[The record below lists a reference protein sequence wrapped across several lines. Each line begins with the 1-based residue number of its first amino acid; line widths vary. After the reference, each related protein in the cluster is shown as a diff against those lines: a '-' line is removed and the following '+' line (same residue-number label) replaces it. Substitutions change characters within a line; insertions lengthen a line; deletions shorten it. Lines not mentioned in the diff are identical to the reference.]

1 MHLIL
6 ATDAEIE
13 RETGLNRA
21 EIARIAQELAK
32 DGRIYYGRTING
44 KYCRLNQKFKSQEI
58 MKAFIN
64 KIKAHLEKVAQQD
77 EAFAA
82 KFKTKCENEENSI
95 EQCCSY
101 IVAEVQKNHKKGS
114 CAVLTK
120 DEVFG
125 MAMHYYD
132 EDLKNV
138 KTAQC
143 QVVVA
148 KDELT
153 EEDKERIRKQVR
165 EDAERAVRAAEEAKI
180 AREKAKADAEA
191 KAKRDAA
198 EERRKQAEL
207 KKQQELER
215 KRKEWETAD
224 CLFTFDED

>member
-1 MHLIL
+1 MHPIL

-44 KYCRLNQKFKSQEI
+44 KYCRLNEKFKSQEI

-64 KIKAHLEKVAQQD
+64 EIKAHLEKVAQSD

-82 KFKTKCENEENSI
+82 KFKTKCENEENSV
-95 EQCCSY
+95 EKCCGY
-101 IVAEVQKNHKKGS
+101 IVAEVQKNYKKGN

-138 KTAQC
+138 KTAKC

-165 EDAERAVRAAEEAKI
+165 EDAERAVRVAEEAKV
-180 AREKAKADAEA
+180 ASEKAKADAEA